1 VSSAKR
7 TGPKTRQHLE
17 RAQPLAKAS
26 FAAELNDDQ
35 SEAGQPE
42 VCENE
47 SSKSNGGNLRC
58 AFVAT
63 QCKRRSNGGNYAN
76 TDGDD

>member
-1 VSSAKR
+1 
-7 TGPKTRQHLE
+7 
-17 RAQPLAKAS
+17 
-26 FAAELNDDQ
+26 LNDDQ